1 MRSLPERLNS
11 KLVGVWRMSFQRL
24 RLRAVAIVPSA
35 ATRLRSSG
43 DGMTSRLPEAMLKLL
58 DRDPTGGA
66 VKAELIGDSVALIV
80 GCPNLSAF
88 ELSRSGH
95 VPISIT

>member
-43 DGMTSRLPEAMLKLL
+43 DGMTSR
-58 DRDPTGGA
+58 
-66 VKAELIGDSVALIV
+66 
-80 GCPNLSAF
+80 
-88 ELSRSGH
+88 
-95 VPISIT
+95 